1 MPKYV
6 VLKKRPKCNDKI
18 RTVEIE
24 CLCVLSCCGLQ
35 VVEYD
40 IESVL
45 EWRHPDVI
53 PVRCCQRSSDL
64 ANLAQ
69 LLTILSLRREKI
81 RSRP

>member
-1 MPKYV
+1 MQKLVKMVKILIY
-6 VLKKRPKCNDKI
+6 DKI
-18 RTVEIE
+18 STVEIE

-40 IESVL
+40 IIESVL

>member
-1 MPKYV
+1 MQKLVKMAKILIY
-6 VLKKRPKCNDKI
+6 DKI
-18 RTVEIE
+18 STVEIE

-40 IESVL
+40 IIESVL

-64 ANLAQ
+64 AQ

-81 RSRP
+81 LSRP